1 MKNGPSPVL
10 SSLPGPVLVT
20 GHTGFKGAWLT
31 ILLEH
36 LGIPAIGYSLK
47 PDRGSLFERG
57 GFANRIPE
65 IFADIRDSDKLRSFI
80 ALHKPSCIIHMA
92 AQPLVLESYKN
103 PVETFD
109 VNVMGTANLLEIS
122 FKYEFIKCIV
132 VVTTDKVY
140 RNENT
145 GHKFIETDPLG
156 GKDPYSSSKVAT
168 ENVVSAWQQISS
180 MQTGPKVISVRAGNV
195 IGGGDFA
202 KNRIIPDLVRSILIN
217 KENIVIRNPYNTR
230 PWQHVL
236 DPLAGYLRALE
247 SGLLGN
253 NELSYNFAPDCEN
266 LSVREVAE
274 KFITLSGYDL
284 KLIIDNSD
292 KSLEASYLNLDATK
306 AKKELNWKCLWTQP
320 ESINRSFD
328 WWQKLLD
335 YKANAIE
342 LCKNE
347 ISIFVENSKFLDVAK
362 NA

>member
-1 MKNGPSPVL
+1 MKNGLTPTL

-47 PDRGSLFERG
+47 PDRGSLFDRG
-57 GFANRIPE
+57 GFADRIPE
-65 IFADIRDSDKLRSFI
+65 IFADIRDSDKLNSFI
-80 ALHKPSCIIHMA
+80 DLHKPSCIIHMA

-140 RNENT
+140 KNENT

-168 ENVVSAWQQISS
+168 ENVVSAWQQISR
-180 MQTGPKVISVRAGNV
+180 MQSGPKVISVRAGNV

-202 KNRIIPDLVRSILIN
+202 KNRIIPDLVRSILIK
-217 KENIVIRNPYNTR
+217 KEDIVIRNPENTR

-247 SGLLGN
+247 SGLQGN
-253 NELSYNFAPDCEN
+253 RELTYNFAPDCEN

-284 KLIIDNSD
+284 KLIIENSD
-292 KSLEASYLNLDATK
+292 KSLESSSLNLDATK
-306 AKKELNWKCLWTQP
+306 AKRELNWKCFWAQS
-320 ESINRSFD
+320 ESVNRSFN
-328 WWQKLLD
+328 WWQKVLD
-335 YKANAIE
+335 HKASAIE
-342 LCKNE
+342 VCKE
-347 ISIFVENSKFLDVAK
+347 EVSIFVQKSKFLDVAN